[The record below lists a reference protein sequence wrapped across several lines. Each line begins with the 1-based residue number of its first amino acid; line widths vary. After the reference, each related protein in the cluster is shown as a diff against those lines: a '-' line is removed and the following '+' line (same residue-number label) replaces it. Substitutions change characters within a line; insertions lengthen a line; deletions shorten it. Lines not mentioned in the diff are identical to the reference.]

1 MPLNPFPD
9 VAVRVM
15 IQKRMITTRKGV
27 DTSPISRRCHFTSRF
42 ITTSK
47 GVVVT
52 AKDPDA
58 GTDGKISLP
67 GVIKMSRIGQFEVYN
82 TYLQMKM
89 TALKQ
94 SRQFI
99 VEANQVFRKMR
110 ACGIAINPRAKAPY
124 IYQSTSKASRLCGTG
139 MDLSKL
145 LKIWHHNLTTQKV
158 RTTYDVIEVYFD
170 TCVHI
175 YIYTC
180 MHAYRV

>member
-1 MPLNPFPD
+1 
-9 VAVRVM
+9 M
-15 IQKRMITTRKGV
+15 IHKKIITTRKGV
-27 DTSPISRRCHFTSRF
+27 VTSPISRRCHFTSRF

-47 GVVVT
+47 GIVVT
-52 AKDPDA
+52 AKDPGA

-67 GVIKMSRIGQFEVYN
+67 GVIKMSTISQAEVYN

-99 VEANQVFRKMR
+99 VEPNQVFRKMR
-110 ACGIAINPRAKAPY
+110 ACGIAINVRAKAPH
-124 IYQSTSKASRLCGTG
+124 IYQPTSEAYGLCGSN
-139 MDLSKL
+139 MDLTRL
-145 LKIWHHNLTTQKV
+145 LKMWHQNLTTQKV

-175 YIYTC
+175 YIY
-180 MHAYRV
+180 MYAYRV